1 MTLDFFGDENEYVR
15 HAVRGQSTLFECL
28 EKKDVVLQA
37 VVPNTSTDTDT
48 DNTTIPVRSLQLSS
62 VQRSAS
68 TVLHSMTVCP
78 AKTVSQYD
86 LFIFLSIVHSP

>member
-48 DNTTIPVRSLQLSS
+48 DNATIPVRSLQF
-62 VQRSAS
+62 SAVLGQYC
-68 TVLHSMTVCP
+68 TV
-78 AKTVSQYD
+78 
-86 LFIFLSIVHSP
+86 